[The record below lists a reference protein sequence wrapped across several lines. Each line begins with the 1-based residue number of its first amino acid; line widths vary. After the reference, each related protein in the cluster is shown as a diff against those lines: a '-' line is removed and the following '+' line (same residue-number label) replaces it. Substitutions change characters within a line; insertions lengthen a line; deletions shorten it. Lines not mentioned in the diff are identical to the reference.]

1 MLTIR
6 LSDVPSYLKHTKIYA
21 KAVIDREDKIVVPF
35 GCFKLVNQITNMDEF
50 KTYLKMCSHWR
61 FNRTPSAIYD
71 YLTYHKE
78 SSEVCVYTDLQSRF
92 RHLGNLF
99 WAECDICFFSKTPH
113 CIAWK
118 AAASGLHGLY
128 AYAFNRGWNVNED
141 SLYLAAENGHLNCLR
156 FGIEKGVS
164 YDEPIL
170 ASKAAR
176 CGKTEVLMYLRE
188 IGCQIDH
195 SAVEDSAR
203 NGHYYSMIYLIETG
217 IECNLNVLL
226 RITKD
231 EQCKKYIQERK
242 EPRVPFEPPILGGP
256 LTHF

>member
-1 MLTIR
+1 MLSLR
-6 LSDVPSYLKHTKIYA
+6 LSEVPSYLKHTKTYA
-21 KAVIDREDKIVVPF
+21 RAVVDRVDTIVVPAD
-35 GCFKLVNQITNMDEF
+35 CFKLVNQINNMNDF
-50 KTYLKMCSHWR
+50 KLYLKMYSYWQ

-71 YLTYHKE
+71 YLTYHKD
-78 SSEVCVYTDLQSRF
+78 SLEVQNYLHLQNRF
-92 RHLGNLF
+92 RHLGICF
-99 WAECDICFFSKTPH
+99 WAECDICFFAKTPH
-113 CIAWK
+113 CISWK

-176 CGKTEVLMYLRE
+176 CGKTEILMYLRE

-203 NGHYYSMIYLIETG
+203 NGHYHSMIYLIEMG
-217 IECNLNVLL
+217 VKCDLNVLL
-226 RITKD
+226 KITKD
-231 EQCKKYIQERK
+231 YQCKNYIEKKGRK
-242 EPRVPFEPPILGGP
+242 EPRVPFDFNL
-256 LTHF
+256 